1 MAVSQATDNVF
12 VGILHGSA
20 GQAAGFFPFQ
30 VVRPGFGK
38 NLEMCDYQG
47 VIAPAGL
54 EFNAKDLVK
63 GCGLKVWEFDHLILA
78 NRTFRRFYSYTA
90 ESPIID
96 VRQGFDA
103 YKASLS
109 PEGKRHLAKATTSAR
124 KAEREIGSL
133 RLVFHNSAD
142 SEVMQTMHRWR
153 AQKYGPLPDWAHFAL
168 ETIRTINTPAFAGVL
183 SALFAGEK
191 LLAVRFGVRT
201 GTVLHWW
208 LPAYNP
214 DLPSYA
220 PGILLLLAMAERG
233 PDLGITR
240 IDLGKG
246 LQDYKRK
253 ISQCFRHGGHRLG
266 GCALLQHG
274 AEDPPPDL
282 SQLHSQHPPTAASGP
297 PGKASALPDPANLR
311 LIFRCAFSMSIPQP
325 RAGGTA
331 PGIGPGECH
340 TASGPHRFDG
350 HSRKSGTAPA
360 RPRYS
365 TRPPIAISG
374 PGSVIVCSRT
384 CRPATGSPVA
394 WAARGVRCE

>member
-1 MAVSQATDNVF
+1 
-12 VGILHGSA
+12 
-20 GQAAGFFPFQ
+20 
-30 VVRPGFGK
+30 
-38 NLEMCDYQG
+38 
-47 VIAPAGL
+47 
-54 EFNAKDLVK
+54 
-63 GCGLKVWEFDHLILA
+63 
-78 NRTFRRFYSYTA
+78 
-90 ESPIID
+90 
-96 VRQGFDA
+96 
-103 YKASLS
+103 
-109 PEGKRHLAKATTSAR
+109 
-124 KAEREIGSL
+124 
-133 RLVFHNSAD
+133 
-142 SEVMQTMHRWR
+142 MHRWR

-325 RAGGTA
+325 QGGGATRAWHRTWRVPHGKRATPFRWSLA
-331 PGIGPGECH
+331 RIGDGSGETQILDQAAYRHFWARLCDRLLTNLPSGNRLSRCVGRPWSSLRVVLGH
-340 TASGPHRFDG
+340 EDFDFPASWHLLELP
-350 HSRKSGTAPA
+350 SA
-360 RPRYS
+360 RPRH
-365 TRPPIAISG
+365 
-374 PGSVIVCSRT
+374 
-384 CRPATGSPVA
+384 PALAQPARSLLRLAGSPVA
-394 WAARGVRCE
+394 QPPGPYGGHAARRLDVERALLSLLRVRTMAERLRAVPGFDHLSRSSPGRHGLQLAAQM